1 MDKIKLDKAKSGSQL
16 VLETLKNLGVDT
28 IFGYP
33 GGAMLP
39 LYDAIHSFEGIRHI
53 LARHEQGATHEAEGY
68 AKSSGKVGVVV
79 VTSGPGATN
88 AVTGIADAYLDSVP
102 LIVFTGQVG
111 RASIGKDAFQEADI
125 VGITAPITKYNY
137 QIRDTADIPRIVAE
151 AYHIATTGRPGPV
164 EIDLPKDVSTLE
176 VTEIND
182 PTLNLPTYHE
192 TEQADDEQLFKILS
206 ELAHCSRPVVI
217 AGGGINYAGAAKELL
232 AFTEKYQLPVV
243 STLLGLGTLPMN
255 HPLQLGMAGM
265 HGSFAANMALVE
277 ADFMI
282 NLGSRFDDRVVSNP
296 ERFAEN
302 AVVAHIDIDP
312 AELGKI
318 VKTALPIVG
327 DLKDALEKLVKF
339 DAVETNYTDWISR
352 VLQNKKRAPF
362 AYEKDEKDIKPQEV
376 IELIGKYT
384 EGNAIIVTDVGQHQ
398 MWAAQFYPYKNE
410 RQLITSG
417 GMGTMGFGIPAAIGA
432 KLANPDKEVIV
443 VVGDGGFQMTNQ
455 ELALLNGYGIDI
467 KVVLINNHSL
477 GMVRQWQEVFY
488 DEHRSQSVFDAEP
501 NFQLLAEAYGIKHVK
516 FDDPVTI
523 AEDLKII
530 NEKVPLLIEIGISQS
545 EHVLPMVPAG
555 RHNDEMMGVKLQSEN
570 EREGVN
576 A

>member
-1 MDKIKLDKAKSGSQL
+1 MKKIKLEKPTSGSQL
-16 VLETLKNLGVDT
+16 VLQTLKELGVEI

-39 LYDAIHSFEGIRHI
+39 LYDAIHNFEGIQHI

-102 LIVFTGQVG
+102 LLVFTGQVG
-111 RASIGKDAFQEADI
+111 RLSIGKDAFQEADT

-137 QIRDTADIPRIVAE
+137 QIRETADITRIVTE
-151 AYHIATTGRPGPV
+151 AYYLARTGRPGPV

-182 PTLNLPTYHE
+182 PSLNLPHYHE
-192 TEQADDEQLFKILS
+192 SEKATDEQLQELLTELS
-206 ELAHCSRPVVI
+206 VSKKPVII
-217 AGGGINYAGAAKELL
+217 AGGGINYSGSVDIFR
-232 AFTEKYQLPVV
+232 AFVEKYQIPVV
-243 STLLGLGTLPMN
+243 STLLGLGTLPIS
-255 HPLQLGMAGM
+255 HELQLGMAGM
-265 HGSFAANMALVE
+265 HGSYAANMALVE
-277 ADFMI
+277 ADYII

-296 ERFAEN
+296 AKFAKN
-302 AVVAHIDIDP
+302 AVVAHIDIDA

-318 VKTALPIVG
+318 VKTDIPILS
-327 DLKDALEKLVKF
+327 DLKAALSRLLQLNKVRTDF
-339 DAVETNYTDWISR
+339 NDWIKT
-352 VLQNKKRAPF
+352 VTKNKEKAPF
-362 AYEKDEKDIKPQEV
+362 TYEPQNHDIRPQET
-376 IELIGKYT
+376 IKLIGEYT
-384 EGNAIIVTDVGQHQ
+384 QGDAIIVTDVGQHQ
-398 MWAAQFYPYKNE
+398 MWVAQYYPYKNA

-432 KLANPDKEVIV
+432 KLAQPNKNVIV
-443 VVGDGGFQMTNQ
+443 FVGDGGFQMTNQ
-455 ELALLNGYGIDI
+455 ELALLNGYGIAI

-477 GMVRQWQEVFY
+477 GMVRQWQESFY
-488 DEHRSQSVFDAEP
+488 EERRSQSVFDVEP

-516 FDDPVTI
+516 LDNPKTLAD
-523 AEDLKII
+523 DLKII
-530 NEKVPLLIEIGISQS
+530 TEDEPMLIEVLISKS
-545 EHVLPMVPAG
+545 EHVLPMIPAG
-555 RHNDEMMGVKLQSEN
+555 LHNDEMIGLHFTDKN
-570 EREGVN
+570 EEVDH

>member
-1 MDKIKLDKAKSGSQL
+1 MKKIKLEKPTSGSQL
-16 VLETLKNLGVDT
+16 VLQTLKELGVEI

-39 LYDAIHSFEGIRHI
+39 LYDAIHNFEGIQHI

-102 LIVFTGQVG
+102 LLVFTGQVG
-111 RASIGKDAFQEADI
+111 RLSIGKDAFQEADT

-137 QIRDTADIPRIVAE
+137 QIRETADIPRIVTE
-151 AYHIATTGRPGPV
+151 AYYLARTGRPGPV

-182 PTLNLPTYHE
+182 PSLNLPHYHE
-192 TEQADDEQLFKILS
+192 SEKATDEQLQELLTELS
-206 ELAHCSRPVVI
+206 VSKKPVII
-217 AGGGINYAGAAKELL
+217 AGGGINYSGSVDIFR
-232 AFTEKYQLPVV
+232 AFVEKYQIPVV
-243 STLLGLGTLPMN
+243 STLLGLGTLPIS
-255 HPLQLGMAGM
+255 HELQLGMAGM
-265 HGSFAANMALVE
+265 HGSYAANMALVE
-277 ADFMI
+277 ADYII

-296 ERFAEN
+296 AKFAKN
-302 AVVAHIDIDP
+302 AVVAHIDIDA

-318 VKTALPIVG
+318 VKTDIPILS
-327 DLKDALEKLVKF
+327 DLKAALSRLLQLNNVKTVF
-339 DAVETNYTDWISR
+339 NDWIKT
-352 VLQNKKRAPF
+352 VIENKEKAPF
-362 AYEKDEKDIKPQEV
+362 TYEPQNHDIRPQET
-376 IELIGKYT
+376 IKLIGEYT
-384 EGNAIIVTDVGQHQ
+384 QGDAIIVTDVGQHQ
-398 MWAAQFYPYKNE
+398 MWVAQYYPYKNA

-432 KLANPDKEVIV
+432 KLAQPNKNVIV
-443 VVGDGGFQMTNQ
+443 FVGDGGFQMTNQ
-455 ELALLNGYGIDI
+455 ELALLNGYGIAI

-477 GMVRQWQEVFY
+477 GMVRQWQESFY
-488 DEHRSQSVFDAEP
+488 EERRSQSVFDVEP

-516 FDDPVTI
+516 LDNPKTLAD
-523 AEDLKII
+523 DLKII
-530 NEKVPLLIEIGISQS
+530 TEDEPMLIEVLISKS
-545 EHVLPMVPAG
+545 EHVLPMIPAG
-555 RHNDEMMGVKLQSEN
+555 LHNDEMIGLHFTDEN
-570 EREGVN
+570 EEVDN

>member
-1 MDKIKLDKAKSGSQL
+1 MKKIKLEKPTSGSQL
-16 VLETLKNLGVDT
+16 VLQTLKELGVEI

-39 LYDAIHSFEGIRHI
+39 LYDAIHNFEGIQHI

-102 LIVFTGQVG
+102 LLVFTGQVG
-111 RASIGKDAFQEADI
+111 RQSIGKDAFQEADT

-137 QIRDTADIPRIVAE
+137 QIRETADIPRIVTE
-151 AYHIATTGRPGPV
+151 AYYLARTGRPGPV

-182 PTLNLPTYHE
+182 PSLNLPHYHE
-192 TEQADDEQLFKILS
+192 SEKATDEQLQELLTELS
-206 ELAHCSRPVVI
+206 VSKKPVII
-217 AGGGINYAGAAKELL
+217 AGGGINYSGSVDIFR
-232 AFTEKYQLPVV
+232 AFVEKYQIPVV
-243 STLLGLGTLPMN
+243 STLLGLGTLPIS
-255 HPLQLGMAGM
+255 HELQLGMAGM
-265 HGSFAANMALVE
+265 HGSYAANMALVE
-277 ADFMI
+277 ADYII

-296 ERFAEN
+296 AKFAKN
-302 AVVAHIDIDP
+302 AVVAHIDIDA

-318 VKTALPIVG
+318 VKTDIPILS
-327 DLKDALEKLVKF
+327 DLKAALSRLLQLNKVKTDF
-339 DAVETNYTDWISR
+339 NDWIKT
-352 VLQNKKRAPF
+352 VIENKEKVPF
-362 AYEKDEKDIKPQEV
+362 TYEPPNHDIRPQET
-376 IELIGKYT
+376 IKLIGEYT
-384 EGNAIIVTDVGQHQ
+384 QGDAIIVTDVGQHQ
-398 MWAAQFYPYKNE
+398 MWVAQYYPYKNA

-432 KLANPDKEVIV
+432 KLAQPNKNVIV
-443 VVGDGGFQMTNQ
+443 FVGDGGFQMTNQ
-455 ELALLNGYGIDI
+455 ELALLNGYGIAI

-477 GMVRQWQEVFY
+477 GMVRQWQESFY
-488 DEHRSQSVFDAEP
+488 EERRSQSVFDVEP

-516 FDDPVTI
+516 LDNPKTLAD
-523 AEDLKII
+523 DLKII
-530 NEKVPLLIEIGISQS
+530 TEDEPMLIEVLISKS
-545 EHVLPMVPAG
+545 EHVLPMIPAG
-555 RHNDEMMGVKLQSEN
+555 LHNDEMIGLHFTDKN
-570 EREGVN
+570 EEVDN

>member
-1 MDKIKLDKAKSGSQL
+1 MKKIKLEKPTSGSQL
-16 VLETLKNLGVDT
+16 VLQTLKELGVEI

-39 LYDAIHSFEGIRHI
+39 LYDTIHNFEGIQHI

-102 LIVFTGQVG
+102 LLVFTGQVG
-111 RASIGKDAFQEADI
+111 RLSIGKDAFQEADT

-137 QIRDTADIPRIVAE
+137 QIRETADITRIVTE
-151 AYHIATTGRPGPV
+151 AYYLARTGRPGPV

-182 PTLNLPTYHE
+182 PSLNLPHYHE
-192 TEQADDEQLFKILS
+192 SEKATDEQLQ
-206 ELAHCSRPVVI
+206 ELLTELPVSKKPVII
-217 AGGGINYAGAAKELL
+217 AGGGINYSGSVDIFR
-232 AFTEKYQLPVV
+232 AFVEKYQIPVV
-243 STLLGLGTLPMN
+243 STLLGLGTLPIS
-255 HPLQLGMAGM
+255 HELQLGMAGM
-265 HGSFAANMALVE
+265 HGSYAANMALVE
-277 ADFMI
+277 ADYII

-296 ERFAEN
+296 AKFAKN
-302 AVVAHIDIDP
+302 AVVAHIDIDA

-318 VKTALPIVG
+318 VKTDIPILS
-327 DLKDALEKLVKF
+327 DLKAALSRLLQLNKVRTDF
-339 DAVETNYTDWISR
+339 NDWIKT
-352 VLQNKKRAPF
+352 VTKNKEKAPF
-362 AYEKDEKDIKPQEV
+362 TYEPQNHDIRPQET
-376 IELIGKYT
+376 IKLIGEYT
-384 EGNAIIVTDVGQHQ
+384 QGDAIIVTDVGQHQ
-398 MWAAQFYPYKNE
+398 MWVAQYYPYKNA

-432 KLANPDKEVIV
+432 KLAQPNKNVIV
-443 VVGDGGFQMTNQ
+443 FVGDGGFQMTNQ
-455 ELALLNGYGIDI
+455 ELALLNGYGIAI

-477 GMVRQWQEVFY
+477 GMVRQWQESFY
-488 DEHRSQSVFDAEP
+488 EERRSQSVFDVEP

-516 FDDPVTI
+516 LDNPKTLAD
-523 AEDLKII
+523 DLKII
-530 NEKVPLLIEIGISQS
+530 TEDEPMLIEVLISKS
-545 EHVLPMVPAG
+545 EHVLPMIPAG
-555 RHNDEMMGVKLQSEN
+555 LHNDEMIGLHFTDEN
-570 EREGVN
+570 EEVDN

>member
-1 MDKIKLDKAKSGSQL
+1 MKKIKLEKPTSGSQL
-16 VLETLKNLGVDT
+16 VLQTLKELGVEI

-39 LYDAIHSFEGIRHI
+39 LYDAIHNFEGIQHI

-102 LIVFTGQVG
+102 LLVFTGQVG
-111 RASIGKDAFQEADI
+111 RQSIGKDAFQEADT

-137 QIRDTADIPRIVAE
+137 QIRETADIPRIVTE
-151 AYHIATTGRPGPV
+151 AYYFARTGRPGPV

-182 PTLNLPTYHE
+182 PSLNLPHYHE
-192 TEQADDEQLFKILS
+192 SEKATDEQLQELLTELS
-206 ELAHCSRPVVI
+206 VSKKPVVI
-217 AGGGINYAGAAKELL
+217 AGGGINYSGSVDIFR
-232 AFTEKYQLPVV
+232 AFVEKYQIPVV
-243 STLLGLGTLPMN
+243 STLLGLGTLPIS
-255 HPLQLGMAGM
+255 HELQLGMAGM
-265 HGSFAANMALVE
+265 HGSYAANMALVE
-277 ADFMI
+277 ADYII

-296 ERFAEN
+296 AKFAKN
-302 AVVAHIDIDP
+302 AVVAHIDIDA

-318 VKTALPIVG
+318 VKTDIPILS
-327 DLKDALEKLVKF
+327 DLKVALSRLLQLNKVKTDF
-339 DAVETNYTDWISR
+339 NDWIKTVTKNR
-352 VLQNKKRAPF
+352 EKAPF
-362 AYEKDEKDIKPQEV
+362 TYEPQNHDIRPQET
-376 IELIGKYT
+376 IKLIGEYT
-384 EGNAIIVTDVGQHQ
+384 QGDAIIVTDVGQHQ
-398 MWAAQFYPYKNE
+398 MWVAQYYPYKNA

-432 KLANPDKEVIV
+432 KLAQPNKNVIV
-443 VVGDGGFQMTNQ
+443 FVGDGGFQMTNQ
-455 ELALLNGYGIDI
+455 ELALLNGYGIAI

-477 GMVRQWQEVFY
+477 GMVRQWQESFY
-488 DEHRSQSVFDAEP
+488 EERRSQSVFDVEP

-516 FDDPVTI
+516 LDNPKTLAD
-523 AEDLKII
+523 DLKII
-530 NEKVPLLIEIGISQS
+530 TEDEPMLIEVLISKS
-545 EHVLPMVPAG
+545 EHVLPMIPAG
-555 RHNDEMMGVKLQSEN
+555 LHNDEMIGLHFTDEN
-570 EREGVN
+570 EEVDN

>member
-1 MDKIKLDKAKSGSQL
+1 MKKIKLEKPTSGSQL
-16 VLETLKNLGVDT
+16 VLQTLKELGVEI

-39 LYDAIHSFEGIRHI
+39 LYDAIHNFEGIQHI

-102 LIVFTGQVG
+102 LLVFTGQVG
-111 RASIGKDAFQEADI
+111 RQSIGKDAFQEADT

-137 QIRDTADIPRIVAE
+137 QIRETADIPRIVTE
-151 AYHIATTGRPGPV
+151 AYYLARTGRPGPV

-182 PTLNLPTYHE
+182 PSLNLPHYHE
-192 TEQADDEQLFKILS
+192 SEKATDEQLQELLTELS
-206 ELAHCSRPVVI
+206 VSKKPVVI
-217 AGGGINYAGAAKELL
+217 AGGGINYSGSVDIFR
-232 AFTEKYQLPVV
+232 AFVEKYQIPVV
-243 STLLGLGTLPMN
+243 STLLGLGTLPIS
-255 HPLQLGMAGM
+255 HELQLGMAGM
-265 HGSFAANMALVE
+265 HGSYAANMALVE
-277 ADFMI
+277 ADYII

-296 ERFAEN
+296 AKFAKN
-302 AVVAHIDIDP
+302 AVVAHIDIDA

-318 VKTALPIVG
+318 VKTDIPILSDLEAALSR
-327 DLKDALEKLVKF
+327 LLQLNKVKTDF
-339 DAVETNYTDWISR
+339 NDWIKT
-352 VLQNKKRAPF
+352 VIENKEKAPF
-362 AYEKDEKDIKPQEV
+362 TYEPQNHDIRPQET
-376 IELIGKYT
+376 IKLIGEYT
-384 EGNAIIVTDVGQHQ
+384 QGDAIIVTDVGQHQ
-398 MWAAQFYPYKNE
+398 MWVAQYYPYKNA

-432 KLANPDKEVIV
+432 KLAQPNKNVIV
-443 VVGDGGFQMTNQ
+443 FVGDGGFQMTNQ
-455 ELALLNGYGIDI
+455 ELALLNGYGIAI

-477 GMVRQWQEVFY
+477 GMVRQWQESFY
-488 DEHRSQSVFDAEP
+488 EERRSQSVFDVEP

-516 FDDPVTI
+516 LDNPKTLAD
-523 AEDLKII
+523 DLKII
-530 NEKVPLLIEIGISQS
+530 TEDEPMLIEVLISKS
-545 EHVLPMVPAG
+545 EHVLPMIPAG
-555 RHNDEMMGVKLQSEN
+555 LHNDEMIGLHFTDEN
-570 EREGVN
+570 EEVDN

>member
-1 MDKIKLDKAKSGSQL
+1 MKKIKLEKPTSGSQL
-16 VLETLKNLGVDT
+16 VLQTLKELGVEI

-39 LYDAIHSFEGIRHI
+39 LYDAIHNFEGIQHI

-102 LIVFTGQVG
+102 LLVFTGQVG
-111 RASIGKDAFQEADI
+111 RQSIGKDAFQEADT

-137 QIRDTADIPRIVAE
+137 QIRETADIPRIVTE
-151 AYHIATTGRPGPV
+151 AYYLARTGRPGPV

-182 PTLNLPTYHE
+182 PSLNLPHYHE
-192 TEQADDEQLFKILS
+192 SEKATDEQLQELLTELS
-206 ELAHCSRPVVI
+206 VSKKPVII
-217 AGGGINYAGAAKELL
+217 AGGGINYSGSVDIFR
-232 AFTEKYQLPVV
+232 AFVEKYQIPVV
-243 STLLGLGTLPMN
+243 STLLGLGTLPIS
-255 HPLQLGMAGM
+255 HELQLGMAGM
-265 HGSFAANMALVE
+265 HGSYAANMALVE
-277 ADFMI
+277 ADYII

-296 ERFAEN
+296 AKFAKN
-302 AVVAHIDIDP
+302 AVVAHIDIDA

-318 VKTALPIVG
+318 VKTDIPILS
-327 DLKDALEKLVKF
+327 DLKVALSRLLQLNNVKTVF
-339 DAVETNYTDWISR
+339 NDWIKT
-352 VLQNKKRAPF
+352 VIENKEKAPF
-362 AYEKDEKDIKPQEV
+362 TYEPQNHDIRPQET
-376 IELIGKYT
+376 IKLIGEYT
-384 EGNAIIVTDVGQHQ
+384 QGDAIIVTDVGQHQ
-398 MWAAQFYPYKNE
+398 MWVAQYYPYKNA

-432 KLANPDKEVIV
+432 KLAQPNKNVIV
-443 VVGDGGFQMTNQ
+443 FVGDGGFQMTNQ
-455 ELALLNGYGIDI
+455 ELALLNGYGIAI

-477 GMVRQWQEVFY
+477 GMVRQWQESFY
-488 DEHRSQSVFDAEP
+488 EERRSQSVFDVEP

-516 FDDPVTI
+516 LDNPKTLAD
-523 AEDLKII
+523 DLKII
-530 NEKVPLLIEIGISQS
+530 TEDEPMLIEVLISKS
-545 EHVLPMVPAG
+545 EHVLPMIPAG
-555 RHNDEMMGVKLQSEN
+555 LHNDEMIGLHFTDEN
-570 EREGVN
+570 EEVDN

>member
-1 MDKIKLDKAKSGSQL
+1 MKKIKLEKPTSGSQL
-16 VLETLKNLGVDT
+16 VLQTLKELGVEI

-39 LYDAIHSFEGIRHI
+39 LYDAIHNFEGIQHI

-102 LIVFTGQVG
+102 LLVFTGQVG
-111 RASIGKDAFQEADI
+111 RQSIGKDAFQEADT

-137 QIRDTADIPRIVAE
+137 QIRETADIPRIVTE
-151 AYHIATTGRPGPV
+151 AYYLARTGRPGPV

-182 PTLNLPTYHE
+182 PSLNLPHYHE
-192 TEQADDEQLFKILS
+192 SEKATDEQLQELLTELS
-206 ELAHCSRPVVI
+206 VSKKPVII
-217 AGGGINYAGAAKELL
+217 AGGGINYSGSVDIFR
-232 AFTEKYQLPVV
+232 AFVEKYQIPVV
-243 STLLGLGTLPMN
+243 STLLGLGTLPIS
-255 HPLQLGMAGM
+255 HELQLGMAGM
-265 HGSFAANMALVE
+265 HGSYAANMALVE
-277 ADFMI
+277 ADYII

-296 ERFAEN
+296 ARFAKN
-302 AVVAHIDIDP
+302 AVVAHIDIDA

-318 VKTALPIVG
+318 VKTDIPILS
-327 DLKDALEKLVKF
+327 DLKVALSRLLQLNNVKTDF
-339 DAVETNYTDWISR
+339 NDWIKT
-352 VLQNKKRAPF
+352 VIENKEKAPF
-362 AYEKDEKDIKPQEV
+362 TYEPQNHDIRPQET
-376 IELIGKYT
+376 IKLIGEYT
-384 EGNAIIVTDVGQHQ
+384 QGDAIIVTDVGQHQ
-398 MWAAQFYPYKNE
+398 MWVAQYYPYKNA

-432 KLANPDKEVIV
+432 KLAQPNKNVIV
-443 VVGDGGFQMTNQ
+443 FVGDGGFQMTNQ
-455 ELALLNGYGIDI
+455 ELALLNGYGIAI

-477 GMVRQWQEVFY
+477 GMVRQWQESFY
-488 DEHRSQSVFDAEP
+488 EERRSQSVFDVEP

-516 FDDPVTI
+516 LDNPKTLAD
-523 AEDLKII
+523 DLKII
-530 NEKVPLLIEIGISQS
+530 TEDEPMLIEVLISKS
-545 EHVLPMVPAG
+545 EHVLPMIPAG
-555 RHNDEMMGVKLQSEN
+555 LHNDEMIGLHFTDKN
-570 EREGVN
+570 EEVDN

>member
-1 MDKIKLDKAKSGSQL
+1 MKKIKLEKPTSGSQL
-16 VLETLKNLGVDT
+16 VLQTLKELGVEI

-39 LYDAIHSFEGIRHI
+39 LYDAIHNFEGIQHI

-102 LIVFTGQVG
+102 LLVFTGQVG
-111 RASIGKDAFQEADI
+111 RQSIGKDAFQEADT

-137 QIRDTADIPRIVAE
+137 QIRETADIPRIVTE
-151 AYHIATTGRPGPV
+151 AYYLARTGRPGPV

-182 PTLNLPTYHE
+182 PSLNLPHYHE
-192 TEQADDEQLFKILS
+192 SEKATDEQLQELLTELS
-206 ELAHCSRPVVI
+206 VSKKPVII
-217 AGGGINYAGAAKELL
+217 AGGGINYSGSVDIFR
-232 AFTEKYQLPVV
+232 AFVEKYQIPVV
-243 STLLGLGTLPMN
+243 STLLGLGTLPIS
-255 HPLQLGMAGM
+255 HELQLGMAGM
-265 HGSFAANMALVE
+265 HGSYAANMALVE
-277 ADFMI
+277 ADYII

-296 ERFAEN
+296 AKFAKN
-302 AVVAHIDIDP
+302 AVVAHIDIDA

-318 VKTALPIVG
+318 VKTDIPILS
-327 DLKDALEKLVKF
+327 DLKEALSRLLQLNKVKTDF
-339 DAVETNYTDWISR
+339 NDWIKT
-352 VLQNKKRAPF
+352 VIENKEKAPF
-362 AYEKDEKDIKPQEV
+362 TYEPQNHDIRPQET
-376 IELIGKYT
+376 IKLIGEYT
-384 EGNAIIVTDVGQHQ
+384 QGDAIIVTDVGQHQ
-398 MWAAQFYPYKNE
+398 MWVAQYYPYKNA

-432 KLANPDKEVIV
+432 KLAQPNKNVIV
-443 VVGDGGFQMTNQ
+443 FVGDGGFQMTNQ
-455 ELALLNGYGIDI
+455 ELALLNGYGIAI

-477 GMVRQWQEVFY
+477 GMVRQWQESFY
-488 DEHRSQSVFDAEP
+488 EERRSQSVFDVEP

-516 FDDPVTI
+516 LDNPKTLAD
-523 AEDLKII
+523 DLKII
-530 NEKVPLLIEIGISQS
+530 TEDEPMLIEVLISKS
-545 EHVLPMVPAG
+545 EHVLPMIPAG
-555 RHNDEMMGVKLQSEN
+555 LHNDEMIGLHFTDEN
-570 EREGVN
+570 EEVDN

>member
-1 MDKIKLDKAKSGSQL
+1 MKKIKLEKPTSGSQL
-16 VLETLKNLGVDT
+16 VLQTLKELGVEI

-39 LYDAIHSFEGIRHI
+39 LYDAIHNFEGIQHI

-102 LIVFTGQVG
+102 LLVFTGQVG
-111 RASIGKDAFQEADI
+111 RQSIGKDAFQEADT

-137 QIRDTADIPRIVAE
+137 QIRETADIPRIVTE
-151 AYHIATTGRPGPV
+151 AYYLARTGRPGPV

-182 PTLNLPTYHE
+182 PSLNLPHYHE
-192 TEQADDEQLFKILS
+192 SEKATDEQLQELLTELS
-206 ELAHCSRPVVI
+206 VSKKPVII
-217 AGGGINYAGAAKELL
+217 AGGGINYSGSVDIFR
-232 AFTEKYQLPVV
+232 AFVEKYQIPVV
-243 STLLGLGTLPMN
+243 STLLGLGTLPIS
-255 HPLQLGMAGM
+255 HELQLGMAGM
-265 HGSFAANMALVE
+265 HGSYAANMALVE
-277 ADFMI
+277 ADYII

-296 ERFAEN
+296 AKFAKN
-302 AVVAHIDIDP
+302 AVVAHIDIDA

-318 VKTALPIVG
+318 VKTDIPILS
-327 DLKDALEKLVKF
+327 DLKAALSRLLQLNKVKTDF
-339 DAVETNYTDWISR
+339 NDWIKT
-352 VLQNKKRAPF
+352 VIENKEKVPF
-362 AYEKDEKDIKPQEV
+362 TYEPPNHDIRPQET
-376 IELIGKYT
+376 IKLIGEYT
-384 EGNAIIVTDVGQHQ
+384 QGDAIIVTDVGQHQ
-398 MWAAQFYPYKNE
+398 MWVAQYYPYKNA

-432 KLANPDKEVIV
+432 KLAQPNKNVIV
-443 VVGDGGFQMTNQ
+443 FVGDGGFQMTNQ
-455 ELALLNGYGIDI
+455 ELALLNGYGIAI

-477 GMVRQWQEVFY
+477 GMVRQWQESFY
-488 DEHRSQSVFDAEP
+488 EERRSQSVFDVEP

-516 FDDPVTI
+516 LDNPKTLAD
-523 AEDLKII
+523 DLKII
-530 NEKVPLLIEIGISQS
+530 TEDEPMLIEVLISKS
-545 EHVLPMVPAG
+545 EHVLPMIPAG
-555 RHNDEMMGVKLQSEN
+555 LHNDEMIGLHFTDEN
-570 EREGVN
+570 EEVDN

>member
-1 MDKIKLDKAKSGSQL
+1 MKKIKLEKPTSGSQL
-16 VLETLKNLGVDT
+16 VLQTLKELGVEI

-39 LYDAIHSFEGIRHI
+39 LYDAIHNFEGIQHI

-102 LIVFTGQVG
+102 LLVFTGQVG
-111 RASIGKDAFQEADI
+111 RQSIGKDAFQEADT

-137 QIRDTADIPRIVAE
+137 QIRETADIPRIVTE
-151 AYHIATTGRPGPV
+151 AYYLARTGRPGPV

-182 PTLNLPTYHE
+182 PSLNLPHYHE
-192 TEQADDEQLFKILS
+192 SEKATDEQLQELLTELS
-206 ELAHCSRPVVI
+206 VSKKPVII
-217 AGGGINYAGAAKELL
+217 AGGGINYSGSVDIFR
-232 AFTEKYQLPVV
+232 AFVEKYQIPVV
-243 STLLGLGTLPMN
+243 STLLGLGTLPIS
-255 HPLQLGMAGM
+255 HELQLGMAGM
-265 HGSFAANMALVE
+265 HGSYAANMALVE
-277 ADFMI
+277 ADYII

-296 ERFAEN
+296 AKFANN
-302 AVVAHIDIDP
+302 AVVAHIDIDA

-318 VKTALPIVG
+318 VKTDIPILS
-327 DLKDALEKLVKF
+327 DLKVALSRLLQLNNVKTVF
-339 DAVETNYTDWISR
+339 NDWIKT
-352 VLQNKKRAPF
+352 VIENKEKAPF
-362 AYEKDEKDIKPQEV
+362 TYEPQNHDIRPQET
-376 IELIGKYT
+376 IKLIGEYT
-384 EGNAIIVTDVGQHQ
+384 QGDAIIVTDVGQHQ
-398 MWAAQFYPYKNE
+398 MWVAQYYPYKNA

-432 KLANPDKEVIV
+432 KLAQPNKNVIV
-443 VVGDGGFQMTNQ
+443 FVGDGGFQMTNQ
-455 ELALLNGYGIDI
+455 ELALLNGYGIAI

-477 GMVRQWQEVFY
+477 GMVRQWQESFY
-488 DEHRSQSVFDAEP
+488 EERRSQSVFDVEP

-516 FDDPVTI
+516 LDNPKTLAD
-523 AEDLKII
+523 DLKII
-530 NEKVPLLIEIGISQS
+530 TEDEPMLIEVLISKS
-545 EHVLPMVPAG
+545 EHVLPMIPAG
-555 RHNDEMMGVKLQSEN
+555 LHNDEMIGLHFTDEN
-570 EREGVN
+570 EEVDN

>member
-1 MDKIKLDKAKSGSQL
+1 MKKIKLEKPTSGSQL
-16 VLETLKNLGVDT
+16 VLQTLKELGVEI

-39 LYDAIHSFEGIRHI
+39 LYDAIHNFEGIQHI

-102 LIVFTGQVG
+102 LLVFTGQVG
-111 RASIGKDAFQEADI
+111 RQSIGKDAFQEADT

-137 QIRDTADIPRIVAE
+137 QIRETADIPRIVTE
-151 AYHIATTGRPGPV
+151 AYYLARTGRPGPV

-182 PTLNLPTYHE
+182 PSLNLPHYHE
-192 TEQADDEQLFKILS
+192 SEKATDEQLQELLTELS
-206 ELAHCSRPVVI
+206 VSKKPVII
-217 AGGGINYAGAAKELL
+217 AGGGINYSGSVDIFR
-232 AFTEKYQLPVV
+232 AFVEKYQIPVV
-243 STLLGLGTLPMN
+243 STLLGLGTLPIS
-255 HPLQLGMAGM
+255 HELQLGMAGM
-265 HGSFAANMALVE
+265 HGSYAANMALVE
-277 ADFMI
+277 ADYII

-296 ERFAEN
+296 AKFAKN
-302 AVVAHIDIDP
+302 AVVAHIDIDA

-318 VKTALPIVG
+318 VKTDIPILS
-327 DLKDALEKLVKF
+327 DLKAALSRLLQLNNVKTDF
-339 DAVETNYTDWISR
+339 NDWIKT
-352 VLQNKKRAPF
+352 VIENKEKAPF
-362 AYEKDEKDIKPQEV
+362 TYEPQNHDIRPQET
-376 IELIGKYT
+376 IKLIGEYT
-384 EGNAIIVTDVGQHQ
+384 QGDAIIVTDVGQHQ
-398 MWAAQFYPYKNE
+398 MWVAQYYPYKNA

-432 KLANPDKEVIV
+432 KLAQPNKNVIV
-443 VVGDGGFQMTNQ
+443 FVGDGGFQMTNQ
-455 ELALLNGYGIDI
+455 ELALLNGYGIAI

-477 GMVRQWQEVFY
+477 GMVRQWQESFY
-488 DEHRSQSVFDAEP
+488 EERRSQSVFDVEP

-516 FDDPVTI
+516 LDNPKTLAD
-523 AEDLKII
+523 DLKII
-530 NEKVPLLIEIGISQS
+530 TEDEPMLIEVLISKS
-545 EHVLPMVPAG
+545 EHVLPMIPAG
-555 RHNDEMMGVKLQSEN
+555 LHNDEMIGLHFTDEN
-570 EREGVN
+570 EEVDN

>member
-1 MDKIKLDKAKSGSQL
+1 MNEKNKVRKPTSGSQL
-16 VLETLKNLGVDT
+16 VLQTLKELGVEI

-39 LYDAIHSFEGIRHI
+39 LYDAIHNFEGIQHI

-102 LIVFTGQVG
+102 LLVFTGQVG
-111 RASIGKDAFQEADI
+111 RQSIGKDVFQEADT

-137 QIRDTADIPRIVAE
+137 QIRETADIPRIVTE
-151 AYHIATTGRPGPV
+151 AYYLARTGRPGPV

-182 PTLNLPTYHE
+182 PSLNLPHYHE
-192 TEQADDEQLFKILS
+192 SEKATDEQLQELLTELS
-206 ELAHCSRPVVI
+206 ISKKPVII
-217 AGGGINYAGAAKELL
+217 AGGGINYSGSVDIFR
-232 AFTEKYQLPVV
+232 AFVEKYQIPVV
-243 STLLGLGTLPMN
+243 STLLGLGTLPIS
-255 HPLQLGMAGM
+255 HELQLGMAGM
-265 HGSFAANMALVE
+265 HGSYAANMALVE
-277 ADFMI
+277 ADYII

-296 ERFAEN
+296 AKFAKN
-302 AVVAHIDIDP
+302 AVVAHIDIDA

-318 VKTALPIVG
+318 VKTDIPILS
-327 DLKDALEKLVKF
+327 DLKAALSRLLQLNNVKTDF
-339 DAVETNYTDWISR
+339 NDWIKT
-352 VLQNKKRAPF
+352 VIENKEKAPF
-362 AYEKDEKDIKPQEV
+362 TYEPQNHDIRPQET
-376 IELIGKYT
+376 IKLIGEYAQ
-384 EGNAIIVTDVGQHQ
+384 GDAIIVTDVGQHQ
-398 MWAAQFYPYKNE
+398 MWVAQYYPYKNA

-432 KLANPDKEVIV
+432 KLAQPNKNVIV
-443 VVGDGGFQMTNQ
+443 FVGDGGFQMTNQ
-455 ELALLNGYGIDI
+455 ELALLNGYGIAI

-477 GMVRQWQEVFY
+477 GMVRQWQESFY
-488 DEHRSQSVFDAEP
+488 EERRSQSVFDVEP

-516 FDDPVTI
+516 LDNPKTLAD
-523 AEDLKII
+523 DLKII
-530 NEKVPLLIEIGISQS
+530 TEDEPMLIEVLISKS
-545 EHVLPMVPAG
+545 EHVLPMIPAG
-555 RHNDEMMGVKLQSEN
+555 LHNDEMIGLHFTDKN
-570 EREGVN
+570 EEVDN

>member
-1 MDKIKLDKAKSGSQL
+1 MLEKPTSGSQL
-16 VLETLKNLGVDT
+16 VLQTLKELGVEI

-39 LYDAIHSFEGIRHI
+39 LYDAIHNFEGIQHI

-102 LIVFTGQVG
+102 LLVFTGQVG
-111 RASIGKDAFQEADI
+111 RQSIGKDAFQEADT

-137 QIRDTADIPRIVAE
+137 QIRETADIPRIVTE
-151 AYHIATTGRPGPV
+151 AYYLARTGRPGPV

-182 PTLNLPTYHE
+182 PSLNLPHYHE
-192 TEQADDEQLFKILS
+192 SEKATDEQLQELLTELS
-206 ELAHCSRPVVI
+206 VSKKPVII
-217 AGGGINYAGAAKELL
+217 AGGGINYSGSVDIFR
-232 AFTEKYQLPVV
+232 AFVEKYQIPVV
-243 STLLGLGTLPMN
+243 STLLGLGTLPIS
-255 HPLQLGMAGM
+255 HELQLGMAGM
-265 HGSFAANMALVE
+265 HGSYAANMALVE
-277 ADFMI
+277 ADYII

-296 ERFAEN
+296 AKFAKN
-302 AVVAHIDIDP
+302 AVVAHIDIDA

-318 VKTALPIVG
+318 VKTDIPILS
-327 DLKDALEKLVKF
+327 DLKVALSRLLQLNNVKTDF
-339 DAVETNYTDWISR
+339 NDWIKT
-352 VLQNKKRAPF
+352 VIENKEKAPF
-362 AYEKDEKDIKPQEV
+362 TYEPQNHDIRPQET
-376 IELIGKYT
+376 IKLIGEYT
-384 EGNAIIVTDVGQHQ
+384 QGDAIIVTDVGQHQ
-398 MWAAQFYPYKNE
+398 MWVAQYYPYKNA

-432 KLANPDKEVIV
+432 KLAQPNKNVIV
-443 VVGDGGFQMTNQ
+443 FVGDGGFQMTNQ
-455 ELALLNGYGIDI
+455 ELALLNGYGIAI

-477 GMVRQWQEVFY
+477 GMVRQWQESFY
-488 DEHRSQSVFDAEP
+488 EERRSQSVFDVEP

-516 FDDPVTI
+516 LDNPKTLAD
-523 AEDLKII
+523 DLKII
-530 NEKVPLLIEIGISQS
+530 TEDEPMLIEVLISKS
-545 EHVLPMVPAG
+545 EHVLPMIPAG
-555 RHNDEMMGVKLQSEN
+555 LHNDEMIGLHFTDEN
-570 EREGVN
+570 EEVDN

>member
-1 MDKIKLDKAKSGSQL
+1 MKKIKLEKPTSGSQL
-16 VLETLKNLGVDT
+16 VLQTLKELGVEI

-39 LYDAIHSFEGIRHI
+39 LYDAIHNFEGIQHI

-102 LIVFTGQVG
+102 LLVFTGQVG
-111 RASIGKDAFQEADI
+111 RQSIGKDAFQEADT

-137 QIRDTADIPRIVAE
+137 QIRETADIPRIVTE
-151 AYHIATTGRPGPV
+151 AYYLARTGRPGPV

-182 PTLNLPTYHE
+182 PSLNLPHYHE
-192 TEQADDEQLFKILS
+192 SEKATDEQLQELLTELS
-206 ELAHCSRPVVI
+206 VSKKPVII
-217 AGGGINYAGAAKELL
+217 AGGGINYSGSVDIFR
-232 AFTEKYQLPVV
+232 AFVEKYQIPVV
-243 STLLGLGTLPMN
+243 STLLGLGTLPIS
-255 HPLQLGMAGM
+255 HELQLGMAGM
-265 HGSFAANMALVE
+265 HGSYAANMALVE
-277 ADFMI
+277 ADYII

-296 ERFAEN
+296 AKFAKN
-302 AVVAHIDIDP
+302 AVVAHIDIDA

-318 VKTALPIVG
+318 VKTDIPILS
-327 DLKDALEKLVKF
+327 DLKVALSRLLQLNKVRTDF
-339 DAVETNYTDWISR
+339 NDWIKT
-352 VLQNKKRAPF
+352 VTKNKEKAPF
-362 AYEKDEKDIKPQEV
+362 TYEPQNHDIRPQET
-376 IELIGKYT
+376 IKLIGEYT
-384 EGNAIIVTDVGQHQ
+384 QGDAIIVTDVGQHQ
-398 MWAAQFYPYKNE
+398 MWVAQYYPYKNA

-432 KLANPDKEVIV
+432 KLAQPNKNVIV
-443 VVGDGGFQMTNQ
+443 FVGDGGFQMTNQ
-455 ELALLNGYGIDI
+455 ELALLNGYGIAI

-477 GMVRQWQEVFY
+477 GMVRQWQESFY
-488 DEHRSQSVFDAEP
+488 EERRSQSVFDIEP

-516 FDDPVTI
+516 LDNPKTLAD
-523 AEDLKII
+523 DLKII
-530 NEKVPLLIEIGISQS
+530 TEDEPMLIEVLISKS
-545 EHVLPMVPAG
+545 EHVLPMIPAG
-555 RHNDEMMGVKLQSEN
+555 LHNDEMIGLHFTDKN
-570 EREGVN
+570 EEVDN

>member
-1 MDKIKLDKAKSGSQL
+1 MKKIKLEKPTSGSQL
-16 VLETLKNLGVDT
+16 VLQTLKELGVEI

-39 LYDAIHSFEGIRHI
+39 LYDAIHNFEGIQHI

-102 LIVFTGQVG
+102 LLVFTGQVG
-111 RASIGKDAFQEADI
+111 RQSIGKDAFQEADT

-137 QIRDTADIPRIVAE
+137 QIRETADIPRIVTE
-151 AYHIATTGRPGPV
+151 AYYLARTGRPGPV

-182 PTLNLPTYHE
+182 PSLNLPHYHE
-192 TEQADDEQLFKILS
+192 SEKATDEQLQELLTELS
-206 ELAHCSRPVVI
+206 VSKKPVII
-217 AGGGINYAGAAKELL
+217 AGGGINYSGSVDIFR
-232 AFTEKYQLPVV
+232 AFVEKYQIPVV
-243 STLLGLGTLPMN
+243 STLLGLGTLPIS
-255 HPLQLGMAGM
+255 HELQLGMAGM
-265 HGSFAANMALVE
+265 HGSYAANMALVE
-277 ADFMI
+277 ADYII

-296 ERFAEN
+296 AKFAKN
-302 AVVAHIDIDP
+302 AVVAHIDIDA

-318 VKTALPIVG
+318 VKTDIPILS
-327 DLKDALEKLVKF
+327 DLKVALSRLLQLNNVKTDF
-339 DAVETNYTDWISR
+339 NDWIKT
-352 VLQNKKRAPF
+352 VIENKEKAPF
-362 AYEKDEKDIKPQEV
+362 TYEPQNHDIRPQET
-376 IELIGKYT
+376 IKLIGEYT
-384 EGNAIIVTDVGQHQ
+384 QGDAIIVTDVGQHQ
-398 MWAAQFYPYKNE
+398 MWVAQYYPYKNA

-432 KLANPDKEVIV
+432 KLAQPNKNVIV
-443 VVGDGGFQMTNQ
+443 FVGDGGFQMTNQ
-455 ELALLNGYGIDI
+455 ELALLNGYGITI

-477 GMVRQWQEVFY
+477 GMVRQWQESFY
-488 DEHRSQSVFDAEP
+488 EERRSQSVFDVEP

-516 FDDPVTI
+516 LDNPKTLAD
-523 AEDLKII
+523 DLKII
-530 NEKVPLLIEIGISQS
+530 TEDEPMLIEVLISKS
-545 EHVLPMVPAG
+545 EHVLPMIPAG
-555 RHNDEMMGVKLQSEN
+555 LHNDEMIGLHFTDKN
-570 EREGVN
+570 EEVDN

>member
-1 MDKIKLDKAKSGSQL
+1 MKKIKLEKPTSGSQL
-16 VLETLKNLGVDT
+16 VLQTLKELGVEI

-39 LYDAIHSFEGIRHI
+39 LYDAIHNFEGIQHI

-102 LIVFTGQVG
+102 LLVFIGQVG
-111 RASIGKDAFQEADI
+111 RQSIGKDAFQEADT

-137 QIRDTADIPRIVAE
+137 QIRETADIPRIVTE
-151 AYHIATTGRPGPV
+151 AYYLARTGRPGPV

-182 PTLNLPTYHE
+182 PSLNLPHYHE
-192 TEQADDEQLFKILS
+192 SEKATDEQLQELLTELS
-206 ELAHCSRPVVI
+206 VSKKPVII
-217 AGGGINYAGAAKELL
+217 AGGGINYSGSVDIFR
-232 AFTEKYQLPVV
+232 AFVEKYQIPVV
-243 STLLGLGTLPMN
+243 STLLGLGTLPIS
-255 HPLQLGMAGM
+255 HELQLGMAGM
-265 HGSFAANMALVE
+265 HGSYAANMALVE
-277 ADFMI
+277 ADYII

-296 ERFAEN
+296 AKFAKN
-302 AVVAHIDIDP
+302 AVVAHIDIDA

-318 VKTALPIVG
+318 VKTDIPILS
-327 DLKDALEKLVKF
+327 DLKEALSRLLQLNKVKTDF
-339 DAVETNYTDWISR
+339 NDWIKT
-352 VLQNKKRAPF
+352 VIENKEKAPF
-362 AYEKDEKDIKPQEV
+362 TYEPQNHDIRPQET
-376 IELIGKYT
+376 IKLIGEYT
-384 EGNAIIVTDVGQHQ
+384 QGDAIIVTDVGQHQ
-398 MWAAQFYPYKNE
+398 MWVAQYYPYKNA

-432 KLANPDKEVIV
+432 KLAQPNKNVIV
-443 VVGDGGFQMTNQ
+443 FVGDGGFQMTNQ
-455 ELALLNGYGIDI
+455 ELALLNGYGIAI

-477 GMVRQWQEVFY
+477 GMVRQWQESFY
-488 DEHRSQSVFDAEP
+488 EERRSQSVFDVEP

-516 FDDPVTI
+516 LDNPKTLAD
-523 AEDLKII
+523 DLKII
-530 NEKVPLLIEIGISQS
+530 TEDEPMLIEVLISKS
-545 EHVLPMVPAG
+545 EHVLPMIPAG
-555 RHNDEMMGVKLQSEN
+555 LHNDEMIGLHFTDEN
-570 EREGVN
+570 EEVDN

>member
-1 MDKIKLDKAKSGSQL
+1 MKKIKLEKPTSGSQL
-16 VLETLKNLGVDT
+16 VLQTLKELGVEI

-39 LYDAIHSFEGIRHI
+39 LYDAIHNFEGIQHI

-102 LIVFTGQVG
+102 LLVFTGQVG
-111 RASIGKDAFQEADI
+111 RQSIGKDAFQEADT

-137 QIRDTADIPRIVAE
+137 QIRETADIPRIVTE
-151 AYHIATTGRPGPV
+151 AYYLARTGRPGPV

-176 VTEIND
+176 ATEIND
-182 PTLNLPTYHE
+182 PSLNLPHYHE
-192 TEQADDEQLFKILS
+192 SERATDKQLQELLTELS
-206 ELAHCSRPVVI
+206 VSKKPVII
-217 AGGGINYAGAAKELL
+217 AGGGINYSGSVDIFR
-232 AFTEKYQLPVV
+232 AFVEKYQIPVV
-243 STLLGLGTLPMN
+243 STLLGLGTLPIS
-255 HPLQLGMAGM
+255 HELQLGMAGM
-265 HGSFAANMALVE
+265 HGSYAANMALVE
-277 ADFMI
+277 ADYII

-296 ERFAEN
+296 AKFAKN
-302 AVVAHIDIDP
+302 AVVAHIDIDA

-318 VKTALPIVG
+318 VKTDIPILS
-327 DLKDALEKLVKF
+327 DLKVALSRLLQLNKVKTDF
-339 DAVETNYTDWISR
+339 NDWIKT
-352 VLQNKKRAPF
+352 VIENKEKAPF
-362 AYEKDEKDIKPQEV
+362 TYEPQNHDIRPQET
-376 IELIGKYT
+376 IKLIGEYT
-384 EGNAIIVTDVGQHQ
+384 QGDAIIVTDVGQHQ
-398 MWAAQFYPYKNE
+398 MWVAQYYPYKNA

-432 KLANPDKEVIV
+432 RLAQPNKNVIV
-443 VVGDGGFQMTNQ
+443 FVGDGGFQMTNQ
-455 ELALLNGYGIDI
+455 ELALLNGYGIAI

-477 GMVRQWQEVFY
+477 GMVRQWQESFY
-488 DEHRSQSVFDAEP
+488 QERRSQSVFDVEP

-516 FDDPVTI
+516 LDNPKTL

-530 NEKVPLLIEIGISQS
+530 TEDEPMLIEVLISKS
-545 EHVLPMVPAG
+545 EHVLPMIPAG
-555 RHNDEMMGVKLQSEN
+555 LHNDEMIGLCFTDEN
-570 EREGVN
+570 EEVDN